1 MEIFEYSYTPRVG
14 GTTTTAITR
23 TLDSTNLSQTEV
35 LLRESVQNSYDAKLK
50 NEKPLEMFFNCYRF
64 SKQNISDIQKLIG
77 RDGLNKYGQELVL
90 KLFPSS
96 YNLEISDRNSTGLTG
111 KAGFQE
117 AEKSKEEEKFHHFVY
132 MTGNDDNKDEFSGG
146 SFGFG
151 KASLYKY
158 SGLRTIA
165 VYSKIKKDEIFE
177 TRFILCRIDERI
189 KNNSSRCWWGT
200 IGYYKDG
207 TNYAAPLLN
216 KDADYAAKCFNMKP
230 FSVDETGTDVLL
242 LDVSCQKELQDKIP
256 DSTFE
261 HTFKDLFPELILHW
275 FWPKTNSIKPEKRI
289 NFHLIFE
296 EKDFSYRLLN
306 PINYYPYNYF
316 LKSLNTFYETKEIDE
331 SKGIFHVEK
340 KRPNQ
345 SIGKVVLTKS
355 NVKEY
360 KLKYL
365 ESNFSNPTIAWMRDV
380 EFIVKYFPSYQN
392 LKEGKTTFGIFH
404 TNYELESYFRT
415 FENQTHDEWNFKR
428 QNEGCYNYD
437 FINPIPLAIDQA
449 VRKLYGIN
457 DNIEANST
465 VSAGIAEQLGSFLGF
480 GFRGGASITPKVPST
495 SVGGKRNSK
504 RASFKRTKNI
514 PILDSEDNKKF
525 IYIEYEALNIN
536 KKTNVMLIPYLK
548 SNDNERTIEIAGDN
562 ELKIICATLNKQN
575 INIKKS
581 IDNKYYNLEIN
592 TNGKYLIKIEYGVQC
607 SFDIKNEI
615 VNNK

>member
-1 MEIFEYSYTPRVG
+1 MEVFEYPYNPRVG

-23 TLDSTNLSQTEV
+23 TLDSTSLSQTEV

-77 RDGLNKYGQELVL
+77 RDGINKYGQELVL
-90 KLFPSS
+90 KIFSSS

-117 AEKSKEEEKFHHFVY
+117 DDNSKEEEKFHHFVY

-158 SGLRTIA
+158 SGLRTVAI
-165 VYSKIKKDEIFE
+165 YSRVRKDTSFE

-200 IGYYKDG
+200 IGHYKDG

-216 KDADYAAKCFNMKP
+216 NDADYAAKCFNMKP
-230 FSVDETGTDVLL
+230 FSVEETGTDVLL
-242 LDVSCQKELQDKIP
+242 LDVSNQKELQDKIP
-256 DSTFE
+256 NSTFE

-275 FWPKTNSIKPEKRI
+275 FWSKTNSPKFEKRI
-289 NFHLIFE
+289 NFHLMFE
-296 EKDFSYRLLN
+296 DKDFSDRLLN
-306 PINYYPYNYF
+306 PGNYYPYNYF
-316 LKSLNTFYETKEIDE
+316 LKSLNTYYESQEIDE
-331 SKGIFHVEK
+331 TKGIFSVEK
-340 KRPNQ
+340 LRPCQ
-345 SIGKVVLTKS
+345 FIGKIVLKKS

-365 ESNFSNPTIAWMRDV
+365 ESSFSNPTIAWMRDV

-392 LKEGKTTFGIFH
+392 LKEGKTAFGIFH
-404 TNYELESYFRT
+404 TNFELESYFRA

-428 QNEGCYNYD
+428 QKVAEYDYD
-437 FINPIPLAIDQA
+437 FIGPIPQAINQS

-457 DNIEANST
+457 DSIDASST
-465 VSAGIAEQLGSFLGF
+465 VSAGLAEQLGSFLGF
-480 GFRGGASITPKVPST
+480 GFRGGASISPKEPAT
-495 SVGGKRNSK
+495 SVVGKKNAK
-504 RASFKRTKNI
+504 RAIFKRTKSI
-514 PILDSEDNKKF
+514 PLLAFEENKKI

-536 KKTNVMLIPYLK
+536 KKYNICLVPYLK
-548 SNDNERTIEIAGDN
+548 SNDNERTIEIAGEN
-562 ELKIICATLNKQN
+562 ELKIIGCLFDKQT
-575 INIKKS
+575 IDIKKS
-581 IDNKYYNLEIN
+581 IDNKFYNLEIN

-607 SFDIKNEI
+607 SFDIKSEI
-615 VNNK
+615 VIGK